1 MLPILLALA
10 TSRWVKDVADPFGLS
25 EGVKG
30 LADSIEASR
39 VASKGL
45 SKSIENIQQ
54 DGLDVAQKQANERIR
69 SRREAELKKER
80 ALIKALDSWQRK
92 KQISD
97 EEAKLKI
104 DFVKKHGA
112 KEWDAL
118 LKIKL
123 DIENMQRKDNEEY
136 QHDLKAIKRVQF
148 YCFAFAAVI
157 AWYATWGYKW

>member
-1 MLPILLALA
+1 
-10 TSRWVKDVADPFGLS
+10 VADPYGLS

-30 LADSIEASR
+30 LSSSLNSTREAT
-39 VASKGL
+39 KHL
-45 SKSIENIQQ
+45 TKSIEDAQH
-54 DGLDVAQKQANERIR
+54 DAVEVAQKQANDRIR
-69 SRREAELKKER
+69 ARREAEFKKEK
-80 ALIKALDSWQRK
+80 ALIKALESWKHK

-97 EEAKLKI
+97 EEANLKI
-104 DFVKKHGA
+104 KFVKAHGA
-112 KEWDAL
+112 KEWEAV

-136 QHDLKAIKRVQF
+136 QHDLKAVRRVQF

>member
-1 MLPILLALA
+1 M
-10 TSRWVKDVADPFGLS
+10 SDPFGLS

-30 LADSIEASR
+30 LSSSLDASREASK
-39 VASKGL
+39 SL
-45 SKSIENIQQ
+45 SKSIENIQK
-54 DGLDVAQKQANERIR
+54 DGLDVAQKQAQERMR
-69 SRREAELKKER
+69 ARREAELKKER
-80 ALIKALDSWQRK
+80 ALIKALEAWKHK

-97 EEAKLKI
+97 EEADLKI
-104 DFVKKHGA
+104 KFVKAHGA
-112 KEWDAL
+112 KEWEAV

-136 QHDLKAIKRVQF
+136 QHDLKAVRRVQL